1 MKNKKLIIIA
11 IAAALVFIWGNSLL
25 SREASQ
31 LLSDSVQSG
40 LIQISGGDTSGKV
53 NSAVLRKV
61 AHFCEF
67 AALGGLWALL
77 FREKKKGF
85 FKALLFYAACAA
97 LDETIQIFSNR
108 GSQVK
113 DVLLDFSGVLTAVL
127 LVVLIYKAAE
137 TKKRRM

>member
-11 IAAALVFIWGNSLL
+11 IAAVNVFIWGNSLL
-25 SREASQ
+25 SREASK

-40 LIQISGGDTSGKV
+40 LIQISGGDTSGEV

-77 FREKKKGF
+77 FREKKKGS
-85 FKALLFYAACAA
+85 FKALLFSAACAA
-97 LDETIQIFSNR
+97 LDETIQFFSNR
-108 GSQVK
+108 GSSLS
-113 DVLLDFSGVLTAVL
+113 DVILDCFGAGFGVLVIFLFLTR
-127 LVVLIYKAAE
+127 KA
-137 TKKRRM
+137 K

>member
-85 FKALLFYAACAA
+85 FKAFLFSAACAA

-108 GSQVK
+108 GSSLS
-113 DVLLDFSGVLTAVL
+113 DVILD
-127 LVVLIYKAAE
+127 
-137 TKKRRM
+137 

>member
-85 FKALLFYAACAA
+85 FKAFLFSSACAA

-108 GSQVK
+108 GSSLS
-113 DVLLDFSGVLTAVL
+113 DVILDCFGAGFGVLVIFLFLTR
-127 LVVLIYKAAE
+127 KD
-137 TKKRRM
+137 K

>member
-85 FKALLFYAACAA
+85 FKAFLFSAACAA

-108 GSQVK
+108 GSSLS
-113 DVLLDFSGVLTAVL
+113 DVILDCFGAGFGVLVIFLFLT
-127 LVVLIYKAAE
+127 IKA
-137 TKKRRM
+137 K

>member
-61 AHFCEF
+61 ALFCEF

-85 FKALLFYAACAA
+85 FKAFLFSSACAA

-108 GSQVK
+108 GSSLS
-113 DVLLDFSGVLTAVL
+113 DVILDCFGAGFGVLVIFLFLTR
-127 LVVLIYKAAE
+127 KA
-137 TKKRRM
+137 K